1 MNQEQKCVVI
11 INEQDAPGVAA
22 NTIACLSFGLGAV
35 FADAVVAPT
44 PDKNGVP
51 HGGIIDRPVP
61 ILRADGDT
69 MRSIFLKAQDSGVHV
84 FDMNNRAQEAHT
96 LDEYKRLLAE
106 TETEALNYAGI
117 ALYGPKKE
125 VNKLTGNLKLFR

>member
-1 MNQEQKCVVI
+1 MNQELKCVVI
-11 INEQDAPGVAA
+11 INEKDEPGVAA

-35 FADAVVAPT
+35 FTDAVVDPT
-44 PDKNGVP
+44 LDKDGVS

-61 ILRADGDT
+61 ILNADSD
-69 MRSIFLKAQDSGVHV
+69 MLRSIFLKVQGSNVHV

-96 LDEYKRLLAE
+96 LDEYKKLLAE
-106 TETEALNYAGI
+106 TDTETLEYAGI

-125 VNKLTGNLKLFR
+125 INRLTGNLRLFR